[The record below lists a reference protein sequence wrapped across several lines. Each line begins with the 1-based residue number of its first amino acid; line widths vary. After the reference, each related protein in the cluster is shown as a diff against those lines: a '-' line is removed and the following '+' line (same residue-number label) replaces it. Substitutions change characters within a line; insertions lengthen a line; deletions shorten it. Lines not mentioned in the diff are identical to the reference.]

1 MLKKNEKDKIELQK
15 SIAVLKAAVKSKQE
29 RKEILLRGEK
39 ITPRISKE
47 ISDINF
53 TIDKKQKQIQKAE
66 RKLADL
72 WV

>member
-1 MLKKNEKDKIELQK
+1 MLSKQEKDKIELQK
-15 SIAVLKAAVKSKQE
+15 SIAVLKAAVKLKQE
-29 RKEILLRGEK
+29 RKEKLLRSEK

-53 TIDKKQKQIQKAE
+53 ILDKKNKQIQKAE

-72 WV
+72 RV

>member
-1 MLKKNEKDKIELQK
+1 MLSKQEKDKIELQK

-39 ITPRISKE
+39 TTPRISKE

-72 WV
+72 

>member
-1 MLKKNEKDKIELQK
+1 MLKKQEKEKNELKK
-15 SIAVLKAAVKSKQE
+15 SIEVLRIAVKLKQE
-29 RKEILLRGEK
+29 RKEKLLRSEK

-53 TIDKKQKQIQKAE
+53 ILDKKNKQIQKAE

-72 WV
+72 RV